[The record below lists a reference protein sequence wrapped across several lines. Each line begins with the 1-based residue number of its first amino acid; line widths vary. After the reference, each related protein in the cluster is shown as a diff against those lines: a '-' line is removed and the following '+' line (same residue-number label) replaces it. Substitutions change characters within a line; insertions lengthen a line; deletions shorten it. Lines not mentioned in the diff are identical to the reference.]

1 MAAPRF
7 RNFCD
12 VTRTDTILT
21 NLISCFIALLQ
32 VLLLNIQ
39 FNLSATVTLGTEES
53 GYIYCREVA
62 VVERLKQESMYGLSA
77 KKKMAVVERWP
88 LLEVRLHCITFLSG
102 LTAYPPV
109 RNSVNQLT
117 KHS

>member
-12 VTRTDTILT
+12 VMRTDTILR

-53 GYIYCREVA
+53 GYCREVA

-77 KKKMAVVERWP
+77 KKMAVVERWP
-88 LLEVRLHCITFLSG
+88 LLEARLHCITFLSG
-102 LTAYPPV
+102 HNRISAGTKF
-109 RNSVNQLT
+109 VNQLT
-117 KHS
+117 KNS

>member
-12 VTRTDTILT
+12 VTRTDTILR
-21 NLISCFIALLQ
+21 NQCFIAFLQ

-39 FNLSATVTLGTEES
+39 FNIFATVTLGTEES
-53 GYIYCREVA
+53 GHCREVA

-77 KKKMAVVERWP
+77 KKMAVVER
-88 LLEVRLHCITFLSG
+88 
-102 LTAYPPV
+102 
-109 RNSVNQLT
+109 
-117 KHS
+117 

>member
-12 VTRTDTILT
+12 VTRTDTILR

-53 GYIYCREVA
+53 VYCREVA
-62 VVERLKQESMYGLSA
+62 VVDRLKQESMYGLSA
-77 KKKMAVVERWP
+77 KKMAVVERWP

-117 KHS
+117 KNS

>member
-12 VTRTDTILT
+12 VTLTDTILR

-39 FNLSATVTLGTEES
+39 FNLFATVTLGTEES
-53 GYIYCREVA
+53 GYCREVA

-77 KKKMAVVERWP
+77 KKMAIVERWP

-117 KHS
+117 KNS

>member
-1 MAAPRF
+1 MATPRF

-12 VTRTDTILT
+12 VTRTDTILR

-53 GYIYCREVA
+53 GYCREVA

-77 KKKMAVVERWP
+77 KKMAVVERWP

-102 LTAYPPV
+102 HNRISAGTKF
-109 RNSVNQLT
+109 VNQLT
-117 KHS
+117 KNS

>member
-53 GYIYCREVA
+53 GLCREVA
-62 VVERLKQESMYGLSA
+62 VVERLKQESMYALSA
-77 KKKMAVVERWP
+77 KKMAIVERWP

-117 KHS
+117 KNS